1 MSVVKNA
8 KKNRLGRGLDDIA
21 SLSGLDKILPKN
33 KQENSQPKEEATA
46 GLPLMLSVNLLD
58 ANPDQPRRNFNE
70 KELESLAMSIKAK
83 GIIEPLVVSK
93 NGNRYEIIAGERRL
107 KAAKSIDLKEVP
119 VIIREIDDDPADRL
133 ILALLENLCR
143 EDLNPIEEAES
154 FSKLE
159 KEFGKTHQ
167 EIAQISGR
175 ERPTITNS
183 VRLLKLP
190 NFIRDDIRYG
200 RLSAGHGR
208 AMLGLS
214 DQELFNSLRTE
225 VMTKSLTVRQTEA
238 LVRKLNRK
246 PAYRKDNIADE
257 AYYES
262 LEKSFTNQLG
272 GLKVKINHAGKS
284 KKLEIHF
291 QSNEELEWLMN
302 KIGVKSV

>member
-1 MSVVKNA
+1 MTTAKNG
-8 KKNRLGRGLDDIA
+8 KKSRLGRGLNDIA

-33 KQENSQPKEEATA
+33 KQESSHIDKNYVA
-46 GLPLMLSVNLLD
+46 GLPLMLSVELLD
-58 ANPDQPRRNFNE
+58 ANPDQPRQNFNE
-70 KELESLAMSIKAK
+70 KELESLARSIKAK

-93 NGNRYEIIAGERRL
+93 KGDRYELIAGERRL

-119 VIIREIDDDPADRL
+119 VIIREINDDPADRL
-133 ILALLENLCR
+133 VLALLENLCR

-167 EIAQISGR
+167 EIAQMSGR

-190 NFIRDDIRYG
+190 DFIRDDIRYG

-208 AMLGLS
+208 AMLGLA
-214 DQELFNSLRTE
+214 DHDLFNKLRTE
-225 VMTKSLTVRQTEA
+225 VMTKNLTVRQTEA
-238 LVRKLNRK
+238 LVRKLNK
-246 PAYRKDNIADE
+246 KQMARKDNIADE

-262 LEKSFTNQLG
+262 LEKSFTSQLA
-272 GLKVKINHAGKS
+272 GLKVRINYAGKN

-291 QSNEELEWLMN
+291 QNNEELEWLMN
-302 KIGVKSV
+302 KIGVKPV